1 MENIRDFLKHD
12 KLIFDGSMGTYFA
25 SKYRTMAERCEN
37 VNVTDFM
44 KIYGIHREYI
54 EAGSHAIKTNTFAAN
69 IDNYNGD
76 EAQLKAVLEAGWK
89 NAELAANDSDTYV
102 FADIGHIQATED
114 VNVAVK
120 YKKNAEI
127 FLELGAE
134 NFLLETL
141 SNYRGI
147 AETAEYIKSVNP
159 DAFVLVSFAV
169 FPDGYTK
176 EGELG
181 EELLSV
187 ADECK
192 WIDAIGINCVSGPH
206 HMFSYFKSLKKFSKP
221 FSVMPNSGYPTV
233 INNRTYFESSPDYFA
248 FKMRDMAECGAS
260 ILGGCCG
267 TTPDYIRRTIEVLS
281 ESISS
286 DIKEE
291 ENDSNSSEIIRYVP
305 QFNRK
310 LSEGKK
316 VIAVELDPPENA
328 DISKF
333 MKNAGMLKNAGV
345 DIITIADCPIARARV
360 DSSLLACKLKR
371 ELNIDVIP
379 HLTCR
384 DRNINATKAL
394 LLGLNIENIRNVLI
408 VTGDPIPSAQRDEV
422 KSVFNFNSRMLAK
435 YVRTLNETVFPDGF
449 HTFGAL
455 NINAKNF
462 DVQLKMAKEKE
473 LNGMEGFLTQP
484 VLTEKGFENL
494 KKAKQ
499 ELNGKILAGIIPVM
513 SYRNACFM
521 ESEISGIN
529 VEDTIIEMFKGL
541 SKEESV
547 ELGIKISVE
556 IANKVKDIADGY
568 YFMTPFSRAD
578 VICDIINKIEK

>member
-1 MENIRDFLKHD
+1 
-12 KLIFDGSMGTYFA
+12 
-25 SKYRTMAERCEN
+25 
-37 VNVTDFM
+37 
-44 KIYGIHREYI
+44 
-54 EAGSHAIKTNTFAAN
+54 
-69 IDNYNGD
+69 
-76 EAQLKAVLEAGWK
+76 
-89 NAELAANDSDTYV
+89 
-102 FADIGHIQATED
+102 
-114 VNVAVK
+114 
-120 YKKNAEI
+120 
-127 FLELGAE
+127 
-134 NFLLETL
+134 
-141 SNYRGI
+141 
-147 AETAEYIKSVNP
+147 
-159 DAFVLVSFAV
+159 
-169 FPDGYTK
+169 
-176 EGELG
+176 
-181 EELLSV
+181 
-187 ADECK
+187 
-192 WIDAIGINCVSGPH
+192 
-206 HMFSYFKSLKKFSKP
+206 
-221 FSVMPNSGYPTV
+221 MPNSGYPTV

-435 YVRTLNETVFPDGF
+435 YVRTLNESTFPDGF

-462 DVQLKMAKEKE
+462 DVQLNMAKEKE

-529 VEDTIIEMFKGL
+529 VEDTIIEMFEGL

-547 ELGIKISVE
+547 KLGIKISVD
-556 IANKVKDIADGY
+556 IAEKVKDIADGY